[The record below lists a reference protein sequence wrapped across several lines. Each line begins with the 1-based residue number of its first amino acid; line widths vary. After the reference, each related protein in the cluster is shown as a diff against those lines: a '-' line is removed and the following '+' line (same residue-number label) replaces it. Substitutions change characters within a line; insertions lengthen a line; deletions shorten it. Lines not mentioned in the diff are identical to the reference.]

1 MYLLLKTAVPHPLR
15 ILLIGPSRSGKSTV
29 GNIIL
34 GGNYFPCESGSE
46 TVTKESMARTVEKIT
61 VVDTPNLFSL
71 KESSWRK
78 EMERCIKLCDPG
90 PNVILW
96 VTPICKFSDQQQGLF
111 HAFRKRL
118 DSGTTKHMII
128 FTNGRKLER
137 IEQPIDTFISEH
149 SKLGKVV
156 RSCQNR
162 YHVIDITIGHNYNPE
177 LLKKLSRMVTS
188 EYSAI
193 SKRQLKH
200 CTIRRRRRRRQKSI
214 HIKEIKH
221 LESYRQNY

>member
-1 MYLLLKTAVPHPLR
+1 MLFKTAVPHPLR

-46 TVTKESMARTVEKIT
+46 TVTKESMAKTVEMIT

-71 KESSWRK
+71 EESSWRK
-78 EMERCIKLCDPG
+78 EMERCIELCDPG

-96 VTPICKFSDQQQGLF
+96 VTPICKFNDQQQGLF

-118 DSGTTKHMII
+118 DSGTTKHMMII
-128 FTNGRKLER
+128 LTKGRELENLEQTIKKLN
-137 IEQPIDTFISEH
+137 SKH

-156 RSCQNR
+156 RSCQNG
-162 YHVIDITIGHNYNPE
+162 YHVVDITGDHNYNPE

-193 SKRQLKH
+193 SKRQLKR
-200 CTIRRRRRRRQKSI
+200 CTRRGRR
-214 HIKEIKH
+214 
-221 LESYRQNY
+221 